1 MGLNL
6 LVFREFIFF
15 ECHQHHLLN
24 KLLHFKFFFYFLLF
38 KGLVSCFSFFFNCS
52 RGGVRLY
59 LFILIFFTVE
69 EEGAEVKVFFFSF
82 IGHVQRRGKGGLVFN
97 PKSKERKK
105 GKKPLLLLLL
115 N

>member
-1 MGLNL
+1 
-6 LVFREFIFF
+6 
-15 ECHQHHLLN
+15 
-24 KLLHFKFFFYFLLF
+24 
-38 KGLVSCFSFFFNCS
+38 
-52 RGGVRLY
+52 VRLY

-82 IGHVQRRGKGGLVFN
+82 IGHVQRGGEGGLVFN

-115 N
+115 NWCVHSECCLHRGVVTRLCRQ